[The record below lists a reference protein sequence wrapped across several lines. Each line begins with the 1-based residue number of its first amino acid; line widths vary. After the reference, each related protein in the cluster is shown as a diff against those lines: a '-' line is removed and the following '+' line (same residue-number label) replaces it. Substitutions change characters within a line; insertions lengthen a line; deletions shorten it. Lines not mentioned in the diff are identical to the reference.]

1 VSDRRH
7 AYDPEL
13 APMAALLPAVMD
25 FGNPAAIAAMRT
37 QGFEVMGSPPPDRA
51 DVGKQDHRVP
61 GPAGAPEVPIRVY
74 TPLRAATVP
83 RGCVLEIHGGGFM
96 FGDIAMMDPWCQ
108 AVAGELDAVVVSVD
122 YRLAPEHPYPSAPE
136 DCYAA
141 LCWVAVHAAA
151 LGIDPARIV
160 LAGQSAGGALAAATA
175 LLARDRN
182 GPRACFQLL
191 EIPVLDDRMDTPSMR
206 AFTDTPLW
214 NRPNAEWGWRHY
226 LGALHGGEV
235 PCYAAPARATDLR
248 GLPPAYVSVMEFDP
262 LRDEG
267 ILYAMALL
275 RDGVSVELHAFP
287 GTFHGSSAIMSAAV
301 SQRSMAES
309 FVVLARALAP
319 R

>member
-1 VSDRRH
+1 MSPSPY
-7 AYDPEL
+7 AFDPEFL
-13 APMAALLPAVMD
+13 PMIGQLPTVTDYGSAE
-25 FGNPAAIAAMRT
+25 NIAAMRR
-37 QGFEVMGSPPPDRA
+37 QRFEFMGSPPPDRA
-51 DVGKQDHRVP
+51 DVVKEDRSVP
-61 GPAGAPEVPIRVY
+61 GRVGDPPVPVRIY
-74 TPLRAATVP
+74 TPTRPASAS

-122 YRLAPEHPYPSAPE
+122 YRLAPEHPFPAAPE

-141 LCWVAVHAAA
+141 FCWSAANAAA

-175 LLARDRN
+175 LLARDRG

-191 EIPVLDDRMDTPSMR
+191 EIPVLDDRLDTPSMR
-206 AFTDTPLW
+206 AFTDTPMW
-214 NRPNAEWGWRHY
+214 NRPNAECGWRHY
-226 LGALHGGEV
+226 LGPGHGGEV
-235 PCYAAPARATDLR
+235 SPYAAPARATDLS
-248 GLPPAYVSVMEFDP
+248 GLPSAYISVMEFDP

-287 GTFHGSSAIMSAAV
+287 GTFHGSSAIATAAV
-301 SQRSMAES
+301 SQRAIAES
-309 FVVLARALAP
+309 FGVLARVLGP